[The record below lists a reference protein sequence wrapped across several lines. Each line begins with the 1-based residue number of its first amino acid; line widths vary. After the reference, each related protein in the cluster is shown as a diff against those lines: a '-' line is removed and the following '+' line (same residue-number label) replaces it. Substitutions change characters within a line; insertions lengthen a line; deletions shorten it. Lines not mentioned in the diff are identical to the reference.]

1 MELSRF
7 VVTYRGVRPG
17 EHVLYS
23 VLDDRYVGIDDA
35 TLEAIGRWSRGGLPT
50 NAEEND
56 AYDALVEDRSADD
69 ERLREHLDR
78 ASEGVPGE
86 MHVTLMPTLACNLAC
101 DYCFQKEHPAFGK
114 MQQKTEEATVEWI

>member
-7 VVTYRGVRPG
+7 VLTYRGVRPG

-35 TLEAIGRWSRGGLPT
+35 TLEAIGRWSRGSLPA

-56 AYDALVEDRSADD
+56 AYEALSEDGFLVEDRSADD
-69 ERLREHLDR
+69 ERLGEHLDR
-78 ASEGVPGE
+78 ARGGV
-86 MHVTLMPTLACNLAC
+86 
-101 DYCFQKEHPAFGK
+101 
-114 MQQKTEEATVEWI
+114 